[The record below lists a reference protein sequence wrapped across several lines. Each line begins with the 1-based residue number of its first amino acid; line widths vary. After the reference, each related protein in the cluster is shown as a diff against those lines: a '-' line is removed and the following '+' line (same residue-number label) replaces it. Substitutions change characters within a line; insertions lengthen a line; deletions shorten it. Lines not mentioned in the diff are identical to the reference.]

1 MPEVIPVETYHD
13 LVSDDHLGLAAANAI
28 ARALDRTAA
37 ADVDVL
43 YLPRPLA
50 EEKVLDSEDDTDCV
64 FIAEFVADRETGAA
78 YYARQGRR
86 GCWLPKSATC
96 IYRSGADAD
105 ILVPDTGYEQEGS
118 V

>member
-1 MPEVIPVETYHD
+1 MPEVIRIEAYGD
-13 LVSDDHLGLAAANAI
+13 LVCDDALDLQAADAI
-28 ARALDRTAA
+28 ASALSVTSS
-37 ADVDVL
+37 ADVAVL
-43 YLPRPLA
+43 HLPRPLA
-50 EEKVLDSEDDTDCV
+50 EEKVLKPEDESDQV

-86 GCWLPKSATC
+86 GCWVPKSATR

-105 ILVPDTGYEQEGS
+105 ILVPDTGHEQEGS

>member
-1 MPEVIPVETYHD
+1 MPDVIPVATYHD
-13 LVSDDHLGLAAANAI
+13 LVSDDHLELAAADAI
-28 ARALDRTAA
+28 ARALDRTAD

-43 YLPRPLA
+43 HLPRPLA
-50 EEKVLDSEDDTDCV
+50 EEKVLDPEDGTDCV
-64 FIAEFVADRETGAA
+64 FVVELVPQRETGAA

-86 GCWLPKSATC
+86 GCWLPKSATR

-105 ILVPDTGYEQEGS
+105 ILVPDTGHEQEGS